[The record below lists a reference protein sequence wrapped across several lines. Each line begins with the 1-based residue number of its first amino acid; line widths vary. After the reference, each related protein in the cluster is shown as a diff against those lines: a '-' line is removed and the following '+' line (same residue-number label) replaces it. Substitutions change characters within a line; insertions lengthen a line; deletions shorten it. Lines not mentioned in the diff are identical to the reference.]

1 MPCQLHY
8 KLNMMSW
15 MFYADVNQFHH
26 FIYPIME
33 FGHQTVAYLVYF
45 LCLNGSYSLVKLK
58 FNRENN
64 AFLFHNV
71 FSEWCEDYRNE
82 YIPTE
87 ELQRRVDKFFDV
99 FDARKLQ
106 ANE

>member
-1 MPCQLHY
+1 MY
-8 KLNMMSW
+8 
-15 MFYADVNQFHH
+15 
-26 FIYPIME
+26 
-33 FGHQTVAYLVYF
+33 
-45 LCLNGSYSLVKLK
+45 
-58 FNRENN
+58 
-64 AFLFHNV
+64 